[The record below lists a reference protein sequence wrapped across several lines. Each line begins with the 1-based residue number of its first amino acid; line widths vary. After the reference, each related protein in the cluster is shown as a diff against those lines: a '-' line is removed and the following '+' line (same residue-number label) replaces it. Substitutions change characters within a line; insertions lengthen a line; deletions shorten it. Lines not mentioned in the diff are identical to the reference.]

1 MSPVAVSLAGL
12 AALAVAMGIGRFAF
26 TPILPMMQADAALS
40 LAAAGWLAGANY
52 AGYLAGALSAPL
64 LRSDRA
70 IRAGLAGIALATL
83 AMGLEQ
89 RLASWLALRAL
100 AGVASAWVLIH
111 VSSWCLE
118 RLAPLRRPALNGT
131 VYAGVGAGSM
141 AAGALCLVLMSLH
154 LGSRDAW
161 LALGVVALVATA
173 LLWPIFK
180 TGAAAGLRT
189 EGPGWRAESVRLV
202 LCYAAFGFGYI
213 IPATFIPAMARER
226 VGDPALFGLAWP
238 LFGAVAA
245 ASTLA
250 VAPLVRRLG
259 NRGVWIAG
267 HLVMAA
273 GVAAPLVLPGMAGIL
288 ASAVCVGA
296 TFMVITMAGLQEGR
310 RIGGGQAA
318 LMAAMTAGFAAGQMA
333 GPAAVSLVIHAG
345 GRIEHASLAA
355 CFLLVAS
362 ACALIPRRT
371 AA

>member
-1 MSPVAVSLAGL
+1 MPPLAVSLAGL
-12 AALAVAMGIGRFAF
+12 AALAAGMGIGRFAF
-26 TPILPMMQADAALS
+26 TPILPMMQAESGLS
-40 LAAAGWLAGANY
+40 LAAAGWLASANY
-52 AGYLAGALSAPL
+52 AGYFAGALSAPL

-70 IRAGLAGIALATL
+70 IRAGLAAIALTTL

-89 RLASWLALRAL
+89 HLAAWIALRAL

-141 AAGALCLVLMSLH
+141 LAGALCLTLIQLH
-154 LGSRDAW
+154 LGWRLAW
-161 LALGVVALVATA
+161 IALGVVALGAA
-173 LLWPIFK
+173 IALWPVFESK
-180 TGAAAGLRT
+180 QRSPGAGGAAAWSG
-189 EGPGWRAESVRLV
+189 ESVRLV

-213 IPATFIPAMARER
+213 IPATFIPAFARETL
-226 VGDPALFGLAWP
+226 GDAALYGWAWP
-238 LFGAVAA
+238 LFGAAAA

-259 NRGVWIAG
+259 NRGVWVAG

-273 GVAAPLVLPGMAGIL
+273 GVAAPLVIPGLSGIL

-310 RIGGGQAA
+310 SLSGGQAG

-333 GPAAVSLVIHAG
+333 GPAFVSVLIHAG
-345 GRIEHASLAA
+345 GRIEHASVVA
-355 CFLLVAS
+355 CVLLIAS

-371 AA
+371 S